1 MSIGPGTG
9 SFASAP
15 RRTLREAAT
24 EVWEWGPF
32 IARRWKSI
40 VGITVLTVAVAM
52 VITYFI
58 APTYK
63 STASLVVQPLA
74 IDQPFAY
81 STAVQ
86 LNARNVG
93 ELVKSPAVT
102 AAAAKLLGKVKLR
115 GKFEYRVLESSG
127 LIQII
132 NTAGSPQEAADEA
145 NAVATAFLASNSA
158 AVQGNAVRV
167 RSSLEN
173 QLDRLR
179 VQITKTQADLA
190 AARAVPNGTAEVS
203 QLQDQLDALQ
213 TGYQNV
219 LQETQVLPAATAMV
233 STTVIIADRAVPEPE
248 PVGPK
253 MLLNLFLSL
262 AGGLLLGIAYA
273 RATEPRVKGPGTG
286 A

>member
-1 MSIGPGTG
+1 M
-9 SFASAP
+9 
-15 RRTLREAAT
+15 
-24 EVWEWGPF
+24 
-32 IARRWKSI
+32 
-40 VGITVLTVAVAM
+40 LTVAVAM

-58 APTYK
+58 APTYE

-102 AAAAKLLGKVKLR
+102 AAAAKMLGKVKLA

-145 NAVATAFLASNSA
+145 NAVANAFLASNSA

-167 RSSLEN
+167 RSSLES

-203 QLQDQLDALQ
+203 RLQDQLDALQ

-273 RATEPRVKGPGTG
+273 RATEPRVKGPETG